1 MFDLKKVN
9 IEIFRAIRD
18 DVKIINLLEIEKNT
32 MDKDTFLSA
41 LRKQVLDTQKP
52 DNLLNDYS
60 TRICIHD
67 TPGGSANDIE
77 EIGYVAIDIHITQD
91 KTAIDR
97 RHLMIIKRII
107 EILDTTNRQK
117 EGLKPLNIGLYGL
130 SYRRRS
136 QDQIS
141 NSTGWEKHTV
151 IFEYK
156 YLI

>member
-18 DVKIINLLEIEKNT
+18 DEKLIELLEIDRSN
-32 MDKDTFLSA
+32 MDRDTYIEF
-41 LRKQVLDTQKP
+41 LRKQVLDTENP

-67 TPGGSANDIE
+67 SAGGLATTIE
-77 EIGYVAIDIHITQD
+77 ETGYIAIDIHITQD
-91 KTAIDR
+91 KTAVDR

-107 EILDTTNRQK
+107 ELLDTSNRRNA
-117 EGLKPLNIGLYGL
+117 GLAPLPIGLYGL
-130 SYRRRS
+130 NYKRRDPN
-136 QDQIS
+136 QES

>member
-1 MFDLKKVN
+1 MFDLKKIN

-18 DVKIINLLEIEKNT
+18 DEKMIDLLEIDKSV
-32 MDKDTFLSA
+32 MDNDTFISA

-60 TRICIHD
+60 TRLCIHD
-67 TPGGSANDIE
+67 TPGGSANDRE
-77 EIGYVAIDIHITQD
+77 EVGYVAIDIHITQD

-97 RHLMIIKRII
+97 RHLVIIKRLI
-107 EILDTTNRQK
+107 EILDTTNRKK
-117 EGLKPLNIGLYGL
+117 EGLTKLNIGLYGL
-130 SYRRRS
+130 SYRRRN
-136 QDQIS
+136 QEQIS

-151 IFEYK
+151 VFEYK